1 MKIIISPAK
10 KMKHDFED
18 GHPLTTPIYLDKT
31 HRLLAYLKSLSLKEL
46 QILLACNEKIALL
59 NYERFQKMD
68 LKKHTTAA
76 LLSYEG
82 IQYQYMAPQV
92 FEEGYYR
99 YVSEHL
105 RILSGFYGI
114 LKPFDGIVL
123 YRLEMQAKL
132 KTDFCD
138 NLYDFWQ
145 DDLYRDLKDEVIVN
159 LASKEYSQ
167 AIKKYVAKENWI
179 DVSFKEEVDG
189 KLKEKGVYV
198 KMARGEMVRFMATR
212 QINDLEGL
220 KQFDGLGYTY
230 NQEASSEGQYVFS
243 RKEKEKIC

>member
-10 KMKHDFED
+10 KMKNDFED
-18 GHPLTTPIYLDKT
+18 SHPLTIPIYLDKT

-46 QILLACNEKIALL
+46 QTLLACNERIALL
-59 NYERFQKMD
+59 NFERFQKMD

-92 FEEGYYR
+92 FEEGYYH

-138 NLYDFWQ
+138 NLYDF
-145 DDLYRDLKDEVIVN
+145 
-159 LASKEYSQ
+159 LA
-167 AIKKYVAKENWI
+167 
-179 DVSFKEEVDG
+179 
-189 KLKEKGVYV
+189 
-198 KMARGEMVRFMATR
+198 R
-212 QINDLEGL
+212 
-220 KQFDGLGYTY
+220 
-230 NQEASSEGQYVFS
+230 
-243 RKEKEKIC
+243 